1 MRRFF
6 ALALLLFAGAVFAQA
21 PAATTYTANLTWT
34 LPAGCTAAASCTVTL
49 YRWDGACPATG
60 APTGALTILLATAV
74 NPVSYA
80 DASVAGGTSYCYAA
94 ETVQGAAH
102 SGPSNYFTLAVPG
115 TPPPPGTL
123 GGTVVTIVV
132 TVTP

>member
-1 MRRFF
+1 MKRFF
-6 ALALLLFAGAVFAQA
+6 ALALFLFAGAVFAQA

-34 LPAGCTAAASCTVTL
+34 LPASCTAAAPCTVNL

-60 APTGALTILLATAV
+60 QPSSASTNFVGTVAQATA
-74 NPVSYA
+74 YA
-80 DASVAGGTSYCYAA
+80 DTTVVSSSTYCYAA

-102 SGPSNYFTLAVPG
+102 SGPSNLFTLAIPG
-115 TPPPPGTL
+115 VGAPTLSGT
-123 GGTVVTIVV
+123 TVTVTV